1 MKGADHMADTSHS
14 TAERAMD
21 AALELF
27 SRKGYDATSMN
38 DIAQAVGIRAP
49 SLYKH
54 FASKEALFTAVAP
67 RVTEHYRKLWQ
78 AAGDAQAR
86 LAQTTHGPGSLT
98 ADKMAEETLAWLDAE
113 LAEGQGFRAFARRSP
128 ETLRWLWDEPL
139 ALYEA
144 LFARLMDQQ
153 AVKRAD
159 AHVMAAEYLAPIF
172 YLVELADRDAGRR
185 NNVED
190 EVRRHISQFHRAFAV
205 KERPAPTAAPNSG
218 GVRGLFRR

>member
-1 MKGADHMADTSHS
+1 MADIPRG

-38 DIAQAVGIRAP
+38 DIAEAVGIRAP

-54 FASKEALFTAVAP
+54 FASKEALFAAVAP
-67 RVTEHYRKLWQ
+67 RVTEHYRALWQ
-78 AAGDAQAR
+78 AAGDAQGR
-86 LAQTTHGPGSLT
+86 LAQVTRGPGSLA
-98 ADKMAEETLAWLDAE
+98 ADQLEEEALAWLGPE

-139 ALYEA
+139 ALYET
-144 LFARLMDQQ
+144 LFTRLMEQQ

-159 AHVMAAEYLAPIF
+159 AHVMAVEYLAPILH
-172 YLVELADRDAGRR
+172 LVELADLDPGRCSG
-185 NNVED
+185 VET

-205 KERPAPTAAPNSG
+205 KERSTPPANA
-218 GVRGLFRR
+218 VRGLFRR